1 MPVTVAKGRKR
12 PLHSGP
18 RHTAQNV
25 VILHNVGQVIEIDE
39 LVTDDGIV
47 ESERDSH

>member
-1 MPVTVAKGRKR
+1 
-12 PLHSGP
+12 
-18 RHTAQNV
+18 V

-47 ESERDSH
+47 ESERDRRQQEAGDDHVLFAGQ